1 LFEIPV
7 DRIQYSF
14 WRDQLCSVKID
25 FKINHLSTNNIYD
38 LNPRNK
44 YHLLNRNLKSSGYPI
59 HERDDCIT
67 WLSFALSKLYGKPT
81 SEQKRKEL
89 ETSEIAM
96 NWKGDRVEL
105 RFFEVYTEFN
115 TRGYID
121 IYSVE
126 LQDELDKYIA
136 KYNADGLRRQK
147 DGM

>member
-1 LFEIPV
+1 
-7 DRIQYSF
+7 
-14 WRDQLCSVKID
+14 
-25 FKINHLSTNNIYD
+25 
-38 LNPRNK
+38 
-44 YHLLNRNLKSSGYPI
+44 
-59 HERDDCIT
+59 
-67 WLSFALSKLYGKPT
+67 LYGKPT